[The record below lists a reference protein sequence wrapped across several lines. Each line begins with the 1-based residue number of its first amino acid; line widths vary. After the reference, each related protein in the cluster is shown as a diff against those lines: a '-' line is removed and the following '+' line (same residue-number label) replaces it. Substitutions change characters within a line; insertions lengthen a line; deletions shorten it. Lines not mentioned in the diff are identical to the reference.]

1 VNAEL
6 FPIAL
11 IVWSGAIR
19 SGWCNFPSILV
30 TVQRVQ
36 HSSKKDAVNVSS
48 LQGSSVGC
56 SIKLSSM
63 QRSSRVQ
70 HNQIWCSVAQKGADW
85 LTKVQR

>member
-30 TVQRVQ
+30 TVYLHERKAQT
-36 HSSKKDAVNVSS
+36 
-48 LQGSSVGC
+48 
-56 SIKLSSM
+56 SIK
-63 QRSSRVQ
+63 
-70 HNQIWCSVAQKGADW
+70 
-85 LTKVQR
+85 